1 MISAEAIV
9 GIVIGSVFIVVACG
23 AVLYYFWDHIISE
36 FSQTQQQA
44 QEQMRQVVDQ
54 TVPPDYNRH
63 ELDPVCVFEHE
74 LHPYVAAGAQP
85 ILIRSSSADFII
97 PPEEDPL
104 VITSTPRTSFMPFP
118 EPTSTFSA
126 DVQENTNNIPASIA
140 TPPPAATTAVA
151 TATATG
157 DSNASGTQES
167 QSPES
172 QVSITPN
179 PSTPTPGPSTGPP
192 RFVNQSMLNMAHLT
206 SPPSY
211 DVPNRI
217 VAVSPL
223 SITHSRHH
231 HSRSASDVPQFMP
244 SPANTPGMQQSYYGQ
259 VRTRSHTISHPEP
272 YQPPTT
278 SITSA
283 NQGETADIP
292 RYSLEFPSSIP
303 HERHLE
309 EHQRA
314 RAQYQQWESFHRQE
328 HSIQMQSQP
337 FSQFYSPSVSTTSSF
352 TPNTRDAVFGSGS
365 PSSSSS
371 ILGRGRSNT
380 RGRRRASTIGESS
393 KLLIQRMQ
401 ALWRRTSQ
409 SAGGAGESSGFS
421 PRFENSLTPNFQHRH
436 HHHQQQQQYQYNDH
450 QQQRHQ
456 QQEMDSGFVGLG
468 IEQQQMQQQG
478 EHQVQQAGEVETEV
492 ETEAETEA
500 ENNNDAVIVVEPEE
514 ESNSSSPSGS
524 ASSSSPGQ
532 IQEEQGH
539 HEESSVA
546 SVHPTHISITGTRPS
561 EAMDL
566 SIHTVSAPLAGS

>member
-1 MISAEAIV
+1 MIPAEAIV
-9 GIVIGSVFIVVACG
+9 GIVLGSVFIVVACG

-74 LHPYVAAGAQP
+74 LHPYVVAGAQP
-85 ILIRSSSADFII
+85 ILVHSSSADFII

-104 VITSTPRTSFMPFP
+104 VIASTPRASFMPFP

-140 TPPPAATTAVA
+140 TPAAAAAAATA

-157 DSNASGTQES
+157 DSNASEIQES

-172 QVSITPN
+172 QISITPN
-179 PSTPTPGPSTGPP
+179 PSTPTSGLSTGPP
-192 RFVNQSMLNMAHLT
+192 RFVNQSMLNMAHLA

-211 DVPNRI
+211 DVPNRV

-223 SITHSRHH
+223 SIPHSRHH

-244 SPANTPGMQQSYYGQ
+244 SPANTLGMQQSYYGQ

-278 SITSA
+278 TVTSA
-283 NQGETADIP
+283 TQEETPDTP
-292 RYSLEFPSSIP
+292 RYSLEFPSNVP

-314 RAQYQQWESFHRQE
+314 RAQYEQWELFHRQE
-328 HSIQMQSQP
+328 HSILMQGQP

-371 ILGRGRSNT
+371 ILGRGRANSG
-380 RGRRRASTIGESS
+380 GRPRASTIGESS

-401 ALWRRTSQ
+401 ALLRRTSQ
-409 SAGGAGESSGFS
+409 SAGGAGENGGFS
-421 PRFENSLTPNFQHRH
+421 PRFENSLTPNL
-436 HHHQQQQQYQYNDH
+436 QQQQR
-450 QQQRHQ
+450 QR
-456 QQEMDSGFVGLG
+456 QEMESGFVGLG
-468 IEQQQMQQQG
+468 IEQQQAQQQG
-478 EHQVQQAGEVETEV
+478 EHQVQQAGEA

-500 ENNNDAVIVVEPEE
+500 ENSNDVAIVVEPEE
-514 ESNSSSPSGS
+514 ESNGSSSPSS
-524 ASSSSPGQ
+524 TSPSSSEQ
-532 IQEEQGH
+532 RQEEQDH
-539 HEESSVA
+539 HEDSSVA
-546 SVHPTHISITGTRPS
+546 SVHSTQISITRTRHS

-566 SIHTVSAPLAGS
+566 SIPTISAPLTAS